1 MKPNNTH
8 AHFYQ
13 PIQMMTMSKMF
24 SKFLTRISDNPLFRV
39 LPKGISNTFKNVNQR
54 TLSTMSTTL
63 VLFAL
68 LSACGGGGGGSSVDG
83 GGGSTNGGGGSS
95 VDGGGGSTDGGGD
108 TTTPNLTTTP
118 TLSVLVSVLNV
129 NEDFTTAQ
137 LVATATN
144 ATSISF
150 SESTTGVVSVDA
162 TANSVNVSSILN
174 ASGRTTLTMTALNGS
189 LGSSSQVMVVDVRPI
204 NDPPT
209 LMLSTTALTLLEDF
223 ASVLI
228 TLTRSDVE
236 GDTLTLTVT
245 QSNPSIASVRTT
257 TSGINISSIANAH
270 GKTTLTITASDHSTS
285 TSIQVAVTVTAV
297 NDPPTLSV
305 STNSITTLGGG
316 APIIINTTANDVEEG
331 DLSFTVTQSTNGV
344 VNVTTSTNTIMVDT
358 ISGVSGVTTLTVIAA
373 NSSGITVTQ
382 TIAITIN
389 IVPSAVPVLVISTD
403 LIRVQE
409 DFSAS
414 LVLRTTATDSDG
426 DTITLSVSSTT
437 SLVDAVISTP
447 VSGMSTLTNMI
458 TLTAVANANGTAT
471 LTIRATDIGGE
482 SISTEL
488 VVVVMGVNDTP
499 TLTIPTAI
507 LIVAEDFMNTT
518 TVATAVDV
526 DGNTLTL
533 TVTQSTNGVVTVSTQ
548 NSNVRISSI
557 ANVNGQTTLNMTV
570 SDGFLSSTAQVVVR
584 VEAVNDP
591 PTLTVSTT
599 ALNLLED
606 FEGSVLIRSTRTD
619 IDGDALTLSVTAST
633 SGLVT
638 VTTTDAGVRV
648 ASRLNAFGQT
658 TLTISVNDGTTNTST
673 QVAVTVTNVNDT
685 PTLTIPTG
693 TFTLLEDFAGV
704 STLATAVDVDG
715 NALILTVT
723 QSANGVVTVS
733 TSSSG
738 IQLTSMLNANGQTTL
753 TIQVSDGRLTSTT
766 QVAVAVTPVN
776 DTPTL
781 SVSTTS
787 LTFLEDFSLTS
798 IINVS
803 SADIDGDTLT
813 ISVTESTLIAITTT
827 VSSVRIASILNA
839 NGQTTLTISVSDGR
853 LIASTH
859 VAVTVNA
866 VIDPPTL
873 TVSTNRIVTAGG
885 FSPITIRTTANDA
898 DEGVLSFAVQVST
911 TGVVNITT
919 STYAIV
925 LNAIPNRNGRTTLTV
940 TTIDNS
946 GITLTQT
953 ISINVTISTSA
964 QPVLMVSTDRII
976 VTEDFNT
983 ALFFRTTITDA
994 DSSDTLMLSVSLS
1007 NRLISANISAPS
1019 SGVGPLTNRITLSAI
1034 ANANGTA
1041 TLTVLASDNGGQ
1053 TATTEVLVTVVAVND
1068 PPTLNI
1074 PTATFITDE
1083 DFTGFITIA
1092 TATNVDG
1099 DALTFSVVQSP
1110 LGVVAV
1116 STSAAG
1122 VRVASALNANGQT
1135 TLTIQVSD
1143 GIFSDSTQVV
1153 VTINQINDPPT
1164 FSVIA
1169 NPVILDEDFASA
1181 ISIATA
1187 SDIDGDTLSLIVAN
1201 LNTRIVTFTFS
1212 TSDVSVSSI
1221 AEAYGQTT
1229 LSIFV
1234 SDGELNMTTQ
1244 VAVIVNAINDTPTI
1258 SLSTDALTLNEDFES
1273 FIQIPAILDDVDGD
1287 TLTLSVTESTSGL
1300 ITITTSTSGVRLS
1313 SLLDAVGQT
1322 TLTITVFDG
1331 RLRAST
1337 QVAITVTPVNDTPTL
1352 SVSTTHLTLD
1362 EDFISG
1368 DLILVTQ
1375 SDIDGDTLTLSVT
1388 EDSTGVVMATT
1399 SVSAIR
1405 LSSKAHISGQ
1415 TTLTINLFDGT
1426 INVSTQVVVI
1436 VKAVNDPASIT
1447 IPSTTLYVIEDFMGH
1462 STIATAIDIEGDP
1475 LTFSVT
1481 ESTTGV
1487 VTVTTSVLGVRIIS
1501 RPNGFGQTTLTIT
1514 VNDGTDNNLAQVV
1527 IFVTSVNDP
1536 PTLTV
1541 STSRLS
1547 LLGGFSP
1554 ITIHTTASDSEDGI
1568 LPFDVQ
1574 ISNTGVLRVTTST
1587 NAIVLNA
1594 IPNISGQTTLTVRTI
1609 DTDGLVALQ
1618 TIAVN
1623 ITILHSATPTLT
1635 VSTNF
1640 ISVLEDFRTP
1650 VVINASATDSDG
1662 GTLTIFVNTADSN
1675 NFFRVA
1681 LTALDKNQVSITLSP
1696 IANFHGSATLTIVAT
1711 DPGGVS
1717 VSEQITLMITPVND
1731 DPVSF
1736 TASNPIINLFTP
1748 GGQLDRNVQIININ
1762 NPDIQPMNIQWQV
1775 TSSGDPIFSHNP
1787 APVVSFTTNVLS
1799 TVSTLTSATQ
1809 TAQLYFTIAPNSTGS
1824 GTLTLQLSNLTRSEV
1839 TSQTVIV
1846 HVVSMDTAPG
1856 ISRADGLQN
1865 IMISG
1870 GRLYAN
1876 SVITAREAAPLL
1888 AQASNLGGHLI
1899 NINTVEEF
1907 NFVNSPLNP
1916 LMFNQSWIGL
1926 VLPQQAFPGELFWV
1940 TNNSTVSYGYGGAN
1954 GIPNFNIYPGHYPLT
1969 WNPGDGL
1976 VAHRRTKAKT
1986 VFNWTFFDQGR
1997 QTYYLLEDQGDPT
2010 ARHGLYEFPQGLP
2023 PLSNNQTLVSPGSN
2037 FTLRLVG
2044 FDLNGDAIS
2053 TSNWTVSA
2061 SMGTATL
2068 NFVSQSTGI
2077 QMADL
2082 VYTAPINYAGQTTV
2096 VVALQVNGLSTST
2109 VLPFFVAGATFSLE
2123 SNSIVLSEN
2132 SDQTIRNRQ
2141 FISDIRIPGVL
2152 GTSFTANMQFSVTQS
2167 GDAIFTASPSP
2178 IASFSTTNVIIS
2190 TTIDATA
2197 RTAQLYFTITPDRTG
2212 TGTLTVNLTN
2222 LANSEV
2228 VQRTLVVQVNPMD
2241 DVPPAFV
2248 PENANIHNIVVFGGH
2263 LYANSVVRNNAIDP
2277 FLAEIRALGG
2287 GHLIALNT
2295 VEEDQWMQ
2303 HNSGLNTS
2311 FAWIGLALRQVS
2323 FPGELFLESTNNRI
2337 IPYAFSSAN
2346 GYTNIRVYPGHHVLS
2361 WNQSV
2366 DSFDANAFFAIFH
2379 WVTYDTNGSYLLSG
2393 DDGESLSNR
2402 VALYEFPN
2410 GITSSYAAPTRSV
2423 TSSITV
2429 QLRGYDLNGDAIST
2443 ANWSFIDPNGGTAR
2457 FTSVLQRSGA
2467 QTVDMVY
2474 TPLGSFD
2481 GQTTV
2486 VVNLQVG
2493 VLSTSTTIP
2502 FIVDGEPIIAL
2513 STRTIVLNEEFNS
2526 FVIATTVTDLRDN
2539 KTLPFTVQMPST
2551 DIVTIT
2557 TSANSIQLSSV
2568 LNRFGTVTLTVQA
2581 TDSALQTVSS
2591 LIVVNIQGTNDNP
2604 TLIVSTNNVSLL
2616 GGFSPFPIDVT
2627 AIDIEDGPLPLLLQN
2642 SNPGLLGITTTVDGI
2657 LLTPIAGASGQSVLS
2672 VRLRDSANAVVIEN
2686 IIINVTAS
2694 LSSTP
2699 VLTVSTNLI
2708 KVQEDFRGFIVR
2720 TTATDIDPGPL
2731 LITVG
2736 TSTRSIN
2743 AVVSNREIILSGVPN
2758 FFGTA
2763 TVTVYAIDTGR
2774 LFASTEIVV
2783 IVASIND
2790 EPTIIVT
2797 PTLSVDSIN
2806 NTYTLSVLATDI
2818 EDGILPFSVSTGQ
2831 GIVNTAITTTSIAI
2845 SRLSQRL
2852 DSPEARVLLT
2862 LVATDTNNI
2871 STSTVI
2877 DLFIPSFLVV
2887 TTGIKTLDF
2896 VWGQIPSAT
2905 YYQLQTNVKNQS
2917 GFVDLSTAGVIVSPN
2932 STNIRQ
2938 TSAQALVPLHQY
2950 IPRVNS
2956 PQFGVISC
2964 DDTSCGSSFSQ
2975 RPVILTNLELNSLI
2989 GRIQSNNIDND
3000 DRFGT
3005 SISLSDDGNV
3015 LAVGAPTED
3024 GSSQG
3029 INGQVDDRRA
3039 NSGAAYVFR
3048 RNGGF
3053 WVQEAYLK
3061 AFNNTTNGDQFGWSL
3076 SLSGDGNILAVS
3088 ANGEDRSVSG
3098 AIVSGVAFENTGAVY
3113 LFSRSTSN
3121 WVSDYYIKETN
3132 QSRGDQF
3139 GHKVVLSKDG
3149 RTLAVGVPLEDGSS
3163 TGVNAAHNDN
3173 APESGAVFV
3182 FQFRNV
3188 SGQNRW
3194 ELHSYIKASNT
3205 GQNDRFGDSIALSDN
3220 GETLAV
3226 GAPNEDGSS
3235 AGVNGL
3241 QNDNAPETGAVYV
3254 FRLTNNKWSQQAYIK
3269 PSNPSQNDR
3278 FGLSVSLSG
3287 DGNLLSTGAPN
3298 EDGSSTQINAVQ
3310 NDNTANTGAV
3320 YVFRIINGV
3329 WSQQA
3334 YIKASNAE
3342 ADDNFGQ
3349 SVSLSR
3355 DGNLLAVGAF
3365 AEDGTSKGIGGDD
3378 DNRTN
3383 DAGAAYL
3390 IELRNGIWNQKTYIK
3405 SSNPLP
3411 NAAFG
3416 GALSLSADGG
3426 TLAIT
3431 SREINTRGAVY
3442 LY

>member
-24 SKFLTRISDNPLFRV
+24 SKCLIRTFDNPLFRV
-39 LPKGISNTFKNVNQR
+39 LPNDITRSFKM
-54 TLSTMSTTL
+54 LSSRVLKKFSMIL
-63 VLFAL
+63 VLSAL
-68 LSACGGGGGGSSVDG
+68 LSACGGGGGSA
-83 GGGSTNGGGGSS
+83 
-95 VDGGGGSTDGGGD
+95 DGGGD
-108 TTTPNLTTTP
+108 TTTLNPTTTP
-118 TLSVLVSVLNV
+118 TLSVLVGVLTV

-144 ATSISF
+144 ATNISF
-150 SESTTGVVSVDA
+150 SESTTGVVSVRA
-162 TANSVNVSSILN
+162 TANSVNVSSVLN
-174 ASGRTTLTMTALNGS
+174 ANGQTTLTMTAMNGS
-189 LGSSSQVMVVDVRPI
+189 LGSPSQVIVVDVRPI

-209 LMLSTTALTLLEDF
+209 LMLSTTALTLIEDF
-223 ASVLI
+223 DAVLI
-228 TLTRSDVE
+228 GATSNDVD

-245 QSNPSIASVRTT
+245 QSNPSAASIRTST
-257 TSGINISSIANAH
+257 AGIIVSNIANAH
-270 GKTTLTITASDHSTS
+270 GQTTLTITVSDDR
-285 TSIQVAVTVTAV
+285 TSISTQVVVAVTAV
-297 NDPPTLSV
+297 DDPPTLSV
-305 STNSITTLGGG
+305 STNNITTLGGFT
-316 APIIINTTANDVEEG
+316 PITINTTANDVEEG
-331 DLSFTVTQSTNGV
+331 DLSFTVTESSGGV
-344 VNVTTSTNTIMVDT
+344 VNVTTSTNTIVLT
-358 ISGVSGVTTLTVIAA
+358 AILGASGATTLTVIAA
-373 NSSGITVTQ
+373 NSSGLTVTQ
-382 TIAITIN
+382 TIAVTVN
-389 IVPSAVPVLVISTD
+389 IVPSAVPVLVISTN

-409 DFSAS
+409 DFSTS
-414 LVLRTTATDSDG
+414 LILRTTATDSDG
-426 DTITLSVSSTT
+426 DTIILSVSSTT

-458 TLTAVANANGTAT
+458 TLTAVANAYGTVT
-471 LTIRATDIGGE
+471 LTIFATDIGGQ
-482 SISTEL
+482 SISTEV

-499 TLTIPTAI
+499 TLTIPTAT
-507 LIVAEDFMNTT
+507 LIVAEDFMSATT
-518 TVATAVDV
+518 LATAVDV
-526 DGNTLTL
+526 DSNTLTL

-548 NSNVRISSI
+548 NSSVRISSI
-557 ANVNGQTTLNMTV
+557 ADVSGQITLTMTI

-584 VEAVNDP
+584 VVAVNDP
-591 PTLTVSTT
+591 PILTVSTT
-599 ALNLLED
+599 ALTLGED

-619 IDGDALTLSVTAST
+619 IDGDTLTLSVTAST

-638 VTTTDAGVRV
+638 VTTSDAGVRV
-648 ASRLNAFGQT
+648 ASIRNAFGQT
-658 TLTISVNDGTTNTST
+658 ILTISVNDGTTNVST
-673 QVAVTVTNVNDT
+673 QVAVIVTNVNDT
-685 PTLTIPTG
+685 PTLTIPAG
-693 TFTLLEDFAGV
+693 TFTALEDFSDV
-704 STLATAVDVDG
+704 RTLATADDVDG
-715 NALILTVT
+715 NPLILTVT
-723 QSANGVVTVS
+723 QTTNGVVTVS
-733 TSSSG
+733 TSGSG
-738 IQLTSMLNANGQTTL
+738 VQLTSILNAHGQTTL
-753 TIQVSDGRLTSTT
+753 TINVSDGRLDSTA
-766 QVAVAVTPVN
+766 QVVVNVMPVN
-776 DTPTL
+776 DTPTI
-781 SVSTTS
+781 SVSTTV
-787 LTFLEDFSLTS
+787 LTLIEDFSLNS
-798 IINVS
+798 IINVTI
-803 SADIDGDTLT
+803 ADIEGDTLT
-813 ISVTESTLIAITTT
+813 FSVTESTLIAVTTSG
-827 VSSVRIASILNA
+827 SSVRIASIPNA
-839 NGQTTLTISVSDGR
+839 NGQTTLTISVSDSM

-859 VAVTVNA
+859 VAITVIA
-866 VIDPPTL
+866 VNDTPTL
-873 TVSTNRIVTAGG
+873 AVSTNRISTTGG
-885 FSPITIRTTANDA
+885 FTPITIATTASDA
-898 DEGVLSFAVQVST
+898 DEGILSFSVQEST
-911 TGVVNITT
+911 TGVVRVTT
-919 STYAIV
+919 STKAIV
-925 LNAIPNRNGRTTLTV
+925 LNAIPNMNGQTTLTV
-940 TTIDNS
+940 TTIDNT
-946 GITLTQT
+946 GITLTQI
-953 ISINVTISTSA
+953 ISISVTISSSA
-964 QPVLMVSTDRII
+964 QPMLMISTDRII
-976 VTEDFNT
+976 VTEDFRT
-983 ALFFRTTITDA
+983 ALVFRTTITDA
-994 DSSDTLMLSVSLS
+994 DSSDTLTLSVSS
-1007 NRLISANISAPS
+1007 SKRLINADISTPS
-1019 SGVGPLTNRITLSAI
+1019 SGVSTMTNVITLSAI

-1041 TLTVLASDNGGQ
+1041 ILTVLATDNGGQ
-1053 TATTEVLVTVVAVND
+1053 TAVREVLVTVTAVND
-1068 PPTLNI
+1068 TPTLNI
-1074 PTATFITDE
+1074 PSATFIADE
-1083 DFTGFITIA
+1083 DFTGFSTIA
-1092 TATNVDG
+1092 TAINVDG
-1099 DALTFSVVQSP
+1099 DALTFSVVQSTS
-1110 LGVVAV
+1110 GVVAV
-1116 STSAAG
+1116 TTSAAG
-1122 VRVASALNANGQT
+1122 VQVASTLNANGQT
-1135 TLTIQVSD
+1135 TLTITVSD
-1143 GIFSDSTQVV
+1143 GIFSDSTQVIV
-1153 VTINQINDPPT
+1153 IINPINDPPT
-1164 FSVIA
+1164 LIA
-1169 NPVILDEDFASA
+1169 NPVILDEDFAGT
-1181 ISIATA
+1181 ITVVTA
-1187 SDIDGDTLSLIVAN
+1187 SDVDGDALSFIIAN
-1201 LNTRIVTFTFS
+1201 LNTKIVSSTFS
-1212 TSDVSVSSI
+1212 TSSVSVSGI
-1221 AEAYGQTT
+1221 ADTYGQTT

-1234 SDGELNMTTQ
+1234 SDGKFNISTQ
-1244 VAVIVNAINDTPTI
+1244 VAVIVNAVNDTPTI
-1258 SLSTDALTLNEDFES
+1258 SLSTDSLTLNEDFES
-1273 FIQIPAILDDVDGD
+1273 FIQISAILKDVEGD
-1287 TLTLSVTESTSGL
+1287 TLTLSVTEST
-1300 ITITTSTSGVRLS
+1300 TNVVKITTSTSDVRIS
-1313 SLLDAVGQT
+1313 SILNAVGQT
-1322 TLTITVFDG
+1322 TLTLTVSDG
-1331 RLRAST
+1331 KLDVST
-1337 QVAITVTPVNDTPTL
+1337 QVAIVLVPLNDTPTL
-1352 SVSTTHLTLD
+1352 SVSTTHLTLN

-1388 EDSTGVVMATT
+1388 ESPTGVVMATT
-1399 SVSAIR
+1399 SASGIR
-1405 LSSKAHISGQ
+1405 LSSRAHINGQ
-1415 TTLTINLFDGT
+1415 TTLAINLFDGT
-1426 INVSTQVVVI
+1426 INVSTQVVVV
-1436 VKAVNDPASIT
+1436 VKAVNDPATIT
-1447 IPSTTLYVIEDFMGH
+1447 IPSTTLYVFEDFVGLI
-1462 STIATAIDIEGDP
+1462 TIATAIDTEGDP
-1475 LTFSVT
+1475 LTFRVT

-1487 VTVTTSVLGVRIIS
+1487 VTVTTSTLGVRVNS
-1501 RPNGFGQTTLTIT
+1501 RPNGFGQTTLSIT
-1514 VNDGTDNNLAQVV
+1514 VNDGTDNTLAQVA
-1527 IFVTSVNDP
+1527 IFVTSVNDT

-1554 ITIHTTASDSEDGI
+1554 ITIHTTASDSEEGI

-1587 NAIVLNA
+1587 KAIVLNA
-1594 IPNISGQTTLTVRTI
+1594 IPNVSGQTTITVRTI
-1609 DTDGLVALQ
+1609 DTGGLVAVQ

-1623 ITILHSATPTLT
+1623 ITILPSATPTLT

-1662 GTLTIFVNTADSN
+1662 GILTIFVNTADST
-1675 NFFRVA
+1675 NFVNVA

-1696 IANFHGSATLTIVAT
+1696 IVNFHGSATLTVIAT

-1717 VSEQITLMITPVND
+1717 VSEQIALMVTPVDN

-1736 TASNPIINLFTP
+1736 AVSNPILNLFTP
-1748 GGQLDRNVQIININ
+1748 GGELDRHVQTININ

-1824 GTLTLQLSNLTRSEV
+1824 GTLTLRLSNLTRSEV
-1839 TSQTVIV
+1839 TMQTVFV
-1846 HVVSMDTAPG
+1846 HVASINTAPV

-1865 IMISG
+1865 IMLFG

-1876 SVITAREAAPLL
+1876 SVIRAREVTPLL
-1888 AQASNLGGHLI
+1888 AQASDLGGHLI

-1916 LMFNQSWIGL
+1916 IMFNQSWIGL
-1926 VLPQQAFPGELFWV
+1926 VLPQQKFPGELFWV
-1940 TNNSTVSYGYGGAN
+1940 TNNSTVSYGFGRAN
-1954 GIPNFNIYPGHYPLT
+1954 GNSNFNMYPGHYPIT

-1976 VAHRRTKAKT
+1976 DAHRRTKTAT
-1986 VFNWTFFDQGR
+1986 VFNWTIYDQGR
-1997 QTYYLLEDQGDPT
+1997 QTFYLLEDQGDPT
-2010 ARHGLYEFPQGLP
+2010 ARHGLYEFPRGLP
-2023 PLSNNQTLVSPGSN
+2023 PLSNNPTQVSPGSSL
-2037 FTLRLVG
+2037 TLNLVG
-2044 FDLNGDAIS
+2044 FDLDGDAIS
-2053 TSNWTVSA
+2053 SSNWTVSA
-2061 SMGTATL
+2061 LMGTATL
-2068 NFVSQSTGI
+2068 NIVSQSTGI
-2077 QMADL
+2077 QMANL
-2082 VYTAPINYAGQTTV
+2082 VYTAPTNFTGQTTV
-2096 VVALQVNGLSTST
+2096 VVTLQVNGLGTT
-2109 VLPFFVAGATFSLE
+2109 AAVPFFVTQPTFALE

-2141 FISDIRIPGVL
+2141 IISDIRIPELV
-2152 GTSFTANMQFSVTQS
+2152 GTSIAANMRFSVTQS
-2167 GDAIFTASPSP
+2167 GDPIFTASPSP
-2178 IASFSTTNVIIS
+2178 IVSFSSTNVIIS

-2197 RTAQLYFTITPDRTG
+2197 QTAQLYFTIIPDRTG

-2346 GYTNIRVYPGHHVLS
+2346 GYTNIRVYPGHHVLD

-2410 GITSSYAAPTRSV
+2410 GITSSYTAPARSV

-2429 QLRGYDLNGDAIST
+2429 QLRGYDLNGEAIST
-2443 ANWSFIDPNGGTAR
+2443 ANWSFMDPNGGTAR
-2457 FTSVLQRSGA
+2457 FTSVLQRPGA

-2481 GQTTV
+2481 GHTTV

-2493 VLSTSTTIP
+2493 ALSTSTTIP

-2539 KTLPFTVQMPST
+2539 RTLPFTVRTAST
-2551 DIVTIT
+2551 NIVTIT
-2557 TSANSIQLSSV
+2557 TSANSIQLSSI
-2568 LNRFGTVTLTVQA
+2568 LNRFGTATLTVQA
-2581 TDSALQTVSS
+2581 TDSALQTASA
-2591 LIVVNIQGTNDNP
+2591 LIVVNIQEVNDLP

-2627 AIDIEDGPLPLLLQN
+2627 ASDIEDGPLPLLLQN
-2642 SNPGLLGITTTVDGI
+2642 SNPGLLGITTTVNGI
-2657 LLTPIAGASGQSVLS
+2657 LLTPIAGASGQTVLS
-2672 VRLRDSANAVVIEN
+2672 VRLRDSANAVVLEN

-2699 VLTVSTNLI
+2699 VLAVSTNLI
-2708 KVQEDFRGFIVR
+2708 SVQEDFTGFIIR
-2720 TTATDIDPGPL
+2720 TTATDTDPGPL

-2743 AVVSNREIILSGVPN
+2743 AVVSTNQEIILSGVPN
-2758 FFGTA
+2758 FFGT
-2763 TVTVYAIDTGR
+2763 TTLTVYAIDTGR
-2774 LFASTEIVV
+2774 LFTSTEIVI
-2783 IVASIND
+2783 IVASVND
-2790 EPTIIVT
+2790 TPTIIVT
-2797 PTLSVDSIN
+2797 PTLSVDSVN
-2806 NTYTLSVLATDI
+2806 NTTYTLSVLAMDI
-2818 EDGILPFSVSTGQ
+2818 EDGILPFSISTGQ

-2852 DSPEARVLLT
+2852 DLPEARVLLT
-2862 LVATDTNNI
+2862 LFATDTNNI

-2877 DLFIPSFLVV
+2877 NLFIPSFLVV

-2905 YYQLQTNVKNQS
+2905 HYQLQTNAINQS
-2917 GFVDLSTAGVIVSPN
+2917 GFVDLSTTGVIVSPN
-2932 STNIRQ
+2932 STIIRQ
-2938 TSAQALVPLHQY
+2938 TSAQVLVSLHQY

-2989 GRIQSNNIDND
+2989 GRIQSNNIDDD

-3029 INGQVDDRRA
+3029 INGQVDDRRT

-3048 RNGGF
+3048 RNGGL
-3053 WVQEAYLK
+3053 WVQEAYIK

-3121 WVSDYYIKETN
+3121 WVSDHYIKETN

-3173 APESGAVFV
+3173 APESGAVFI
-3182 FQFRNV
+3182 FQFRSV

-3194 ELHSYIKASNT
+3194 ELHSYIKASNA
-3205 GQNDRFGDSIALSDN
+3205 GRDDRFGDSIALSDN

-3254 FRLTNNKWSQQAYIK
+3254 FRLTNNIWSQQAYIK
-3269 PSNPSQNDR
+3269 PSNPSQDDR

-3298 EDGSSTQINAVQ
+3298 EDGSSTAINTVQ
-3310 NDNTANTGAV
+3310 NDNTTNTGAV
-3320 YVFRIINGV
+3320 YVFRIVNGV

-3334 YIKASNAE
+3334 YVKASNAG
-3342 ADDNFGQ
+3342 ANDGYGQ

-3355 DGNLLAVGAF
+3355 DGNLLAVGAL
-3365 AEDGTSKGIGGDD
+3365 AEDGTSKGIGGSD

-3390 IELRNGIWNQKTYIK
+3390 IEFRNGIWTQKAYIK
-3405 SSNPLP
+3405 SSNPLN

-3416 GALSLSADGG
+3416 GVLDLSADGG